1 MRKEFKVNNQ
11 ISASH
16 PLVTIQAESL
26 TDEAKAISDYLDRF
40 GQLQVST
47 IPIKSDDQILMI
59 KIDQILMIKIDQII
73 MADIQQNT
81 LMIYSVDGVY
91 QTTETLKRFEQRLNR
106 AHFIQVSKH
115 AILNLDHLHSLSNSF
130 SGNMMAKLTN
140 GYKTSVSRK
149 YVKVLMECLGL

>member
-47 IPIKSDDQILMI
+47 IPIKSD
-59 KIDQILMIKIDQII
+59 DQILMIKIDQII

>member
-26 TDEAKAISDYLDRF
+26 TDEAKVISDYLDRF

-47 IPIKSDDQILMI
+47 IPIKSD
-59 KIDQILMIKIDQII
+59 DQILMIKIDQII

>member
-47 IPIKSDDQILMI
+47 VPIKSD
-59 KIDQILMIKIDQII
+59 DQILMIKIDQII

>member
-1 MRKEFKVNNQ
+1 MKIEFKANDQ
-11 ISASH
+11 ISASY

-59 KIDQILMIKIDQII
+59 KIDQII

-81 LMIYSVDGVY
+81 LMIYSVDRVY

>member
-1 MRKEFKVNNQ
+1 MKIEFKANDQ
-11 ISASH
+11 IPASY

-59 KIDQILMIKIDQII
+59 KIDQII
-73 MADIQQNT
+73 MADIHQNT

-106 AHFIQVSKH
+106 SHFIQVSKH

>member
-47 IPIKSDDQILMI
+47 IPIKSD
-59 KIDQILMIKIDQII
+59 DQILMIKIDQII

-149 YVKVLMECLGL
+149 YVKALMECLGL

>member
-1 MRKEFKVNNQ
+1 MKKEFKVNNQ

-16 PLVTIQAESL
+16 PLVTIQAKSL

-47 IPIKSDDQILMI
+47 IPIKSD
-59 KIDQILMIKIDQII
+59 DQILMIKIDQII

-106 AHFIQVSKH
+106 SHFIQVSKH

>member
-47 IPIKSDDQILMI
+47 IPIKSDG
-59 KIDQILMIKIDQII
+59 QILMIKIDQII

>member
-1 MRKEFKVNNQ
+1 MKIEFKVNNQ

-16 PLVTIQAESL
+16 PLVTIQAKSL
-26 TDEAKAISDYLDRF
+26 TDEAKAVSDYLDRF

-47 IPIKSDDQILMI
+47 IPIKSD
-59 KIDQILMIKIDQII
+59 DQILMIKIDQII